1 MNEGEAEANYAY
13 YCFHYA
19 NMLPSRFVSLSVE
32 DKAAIVAF
40 IDIKNERDKKEY
52 DKNRRRV
59 KRKR

>member
-1 MNEGEAEANYAY
+1 
-13 YCFHYA
+13 
-19 NMLPSRFVSLSVE
+19 MLPSRFVSLSVE

-52 DKNRRRV
+52 DKNRRRA